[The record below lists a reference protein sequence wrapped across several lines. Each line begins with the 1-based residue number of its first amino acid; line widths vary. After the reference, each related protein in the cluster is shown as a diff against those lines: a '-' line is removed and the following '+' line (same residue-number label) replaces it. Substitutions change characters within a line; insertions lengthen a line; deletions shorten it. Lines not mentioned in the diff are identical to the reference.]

1 MNRRSLSDAT
11 SRVDL
16 MQTASDESP
25 HDNRSHPVGAGS
37 GGPGDSRY
45 ADKTPG
51 PGAAAPVARLRG
63 LAARKQTPLQIAK
76 GFLPRW
82 ILTLAI
88 AWAMYGVLVHYSKYT
103 VMSRNSKR
111 RFNAVIT
118 ALSLL
123 LGLAIASSLDG
134 MVSDLRWWIL
144 SRRFRSRRKVE
155 LILRAEGIPSLVQLA
170 FGTRRPSIFISAILW
185 LLFILV
191 GH

>member
-1 MNRRSLSDAT
+1 MNGRSPSDVS

-16 MQTASDESP
+16 VQTGPAG
-25 HDNRSHPVGAGS
+25 VGS
-37 GGPGDSRY
+37 GGPGDNRY
-45 ADKTPG
+45 AGKTLE
-51 PGAAAPVARLRG
+51 PGAAVPVARLRG
-63 LAARKQTPLQIAK
+63 LAARKQTTLQIAK

-88 AWAMYGVLVHYSKYT
+88 AWAMYGVLVHYSKYS

-123 LGLAIASSLDG
+123 LGLAVASSLDG

-155 LILRAEGIPSLVQLA
+155 LILRAEGIPSLIQLA

-191 GH
+191 RH